1 VPLPIH
7 HSAHPSTHPQTH
19 PHPRMHTTH
28 LVGHAEQEVAVVVR
42 VSKQAEARQKE
53 EEGER
58 APGQRWWGSEALE
71 AADSS
76 TRDCGTGRQ
85 VGQSLPPGRVE
96 PLREAQ
102 SRQARPD
109 EAQADEAQGP
119 S

>member
-85 VGQSLPPGRVE
+85 VGQSLPPGSVE